1 MESAFRLDITKGE
14 ATDSVKFYGN
24 IDAQAETL
32 LHGLPTMIAKPAV
45 TMDFSNAGR
54 INSMGIAL
62 LLRCLKAIREEKKA
76 EITLSGL
83 SQMTVMLFKMTGVF
97 LLATQVK

>member
-1 MESAFRLDITKGE
+1 MESAFRLDITKCE
-14 ATDSVKFYGN
+14 STDSVKFYGN
-24 IDAQAETL
+24 IDAQAENL
-32 LHGLPTMIAKPAV
+32 LHGLPAMIAKPAV
-45 TMDFSNAGR
+45 TIDFSNAGR

-62 LLRCLKAIREEKKA
+62 LLRCLKAIREERKA

-97 LLATQVK
+97 LLATQAK